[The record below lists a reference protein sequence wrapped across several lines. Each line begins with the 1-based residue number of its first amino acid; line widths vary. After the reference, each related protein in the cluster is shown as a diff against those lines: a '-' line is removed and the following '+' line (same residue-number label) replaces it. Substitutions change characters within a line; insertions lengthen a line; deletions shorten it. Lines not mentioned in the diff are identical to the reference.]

1 MFVILLSAAMLATSA
16 PVPRDDQA
24 VDLLKVGE
32 RIGRLEVMMTW
43 ARTIVAED
51 AEPTKA
57 VGEMKQQLADVKTA
71 ARLGK
76 VSRRQVDSLDALE
89 VTMVGIL
96 EIHLAGRGELTKS
109 FKEMKDQLKK
119 EWQIE
124 KK

>member
-1 MFVILLSAAMLATSA
+1 MFVTLVSAAMLATWA

-51 AEPTKA
+51 EETTKA
-57 VGEMKQQLADVKTA
+57 LGKVKQQLADVKTA
-71 ARLGK
+71 ARQGK
-76 VSRRQVDSLDALE
+76 ITRRQVDSLGALE

-96 EIHLAGRGELTKS
+96 ELHLARHGELTKS

-119 EWQIE
+119 EWETE